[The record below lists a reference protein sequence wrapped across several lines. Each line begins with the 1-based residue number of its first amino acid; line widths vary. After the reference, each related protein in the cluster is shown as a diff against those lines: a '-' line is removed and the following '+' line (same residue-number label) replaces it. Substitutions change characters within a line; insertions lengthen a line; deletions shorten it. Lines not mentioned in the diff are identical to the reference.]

1 MKFGKKLQDA
11 VEAANKDWKP
21 YFIDYKGLKRLIAM
35 SVVEYKDK
43 EFSGV
48 VEEEKEEDKKEEQT
62 AEKGENIQREE
73 TENTAL
79 GKRKLKNFSGEEFV
93 DYNNK
98 RRMTFRSCL
107 ISFFVALRHELDKV
121 NDFYL
126 DKEEELIISHHILK
140 VAVADYVS
148 RGPFFMVA
156 NRLVF
161 CKVSSPK
168 VTRDDW
174 RNLKRQLI
182 DLHGNAVMLESY
194 ATVNYTGFRKILKKL
209 DKKTGFSFRKKYLEV
224 VWRTPFFSLG
234 VLQNIVKET
243 EKCLQQLEQI
253 APKCI

>member
-21 YFIDYKGLKRLIAM
+21 YFIDYKGLKRLIAT

-148 RGPFFMVA
+148 
-156 NRLVF
+156 
-161 CKVSSPK
+161 SPK